1 MSVGRDTHAYTLS
14 TSTPQHSFLSPLILL
29 WWLQT
34 FSIWRAISVRV
45 WWQILEPSGGSVWL
59 CDEKSAVIQ
68 ELSVSLP
75 SKKAWPTIPVVQN
88 HFLLTPSM
96 RNDNFWHFSLL
107 LIQNFLVLL
116 VLWSVS
122 FLLLFSRSLF
132 VTATVNSTFTGF
144 HGYSH
149 TLAKPVF
156 ATADV
161 AFLFLSLFFFNCLEF
176 ALIVCFYSSVL
187 LPS

>member
-34 FSIWRAISVRV
+34 FSIWRAISVSLVTDFGAQWWLSVTV
-45 WWQILEPSGGSVWL
+45 WWKV
-59 CDEKSAVIQ
+59 CCHT
-68 ELSVSLP
+68 SVSLP

>member
-88 HFLLTPSM
+88 HFRHQWGMTISGIFLSYSFKIFLFFWSCGLCLSCSYSHALCLWRQQLTPLS
-96 RNDNFWHFSLL
+96 
-107 LIQNFLVLL
+107 Q
-116 VLWSVS
+116 
-122 FLLLFSRSLF
+122 
-132 VTATVNSTFTGF
+132 
-144 HGYSH
+144 
-149 TLAKPVF
+149 VF
-156 ATADV
+156 MAILT
-161 AFLFLSLFFFNCLEF
+161 
-176 ALIVCFYSSVL
+176 
-187 LPS
+187 P